1 MRDNHLI
8 LMHLKNKK
16 KVFKMQKILR
26 VNKLIQLEIL
36 WLANKEVKEIVLN
49 FLISSKNR
57 ATKPNT
63 KNRKN
68 ELLAI
73 IFISI

>member
-1 MRDNHLI
+1 
-8 LMHLKNKK
+8 MHLKNKK

-36 WLANKEVKEIVLN
+36 WLADKEVKEIVLN
-49 FLISSKNR
+49 FLISLKNR
-57 ATKPNT
+57 ATKPNK

-68 ELLAI
+68 ELKTI